1 MRRLKKIVCVKN
13 CLWEVSKPVM
23 KTKTSSQEP
32 TFPKKIFF
40 LHITFFEKKNIS
52 FWLFSMLLSCSR
64 TTKSK
69 IAVFLQ
75 FSNLKFKKKQSWR
88 SLKNYA
94 IENEMRS
101 EFSEKKAN
109 NNENLQQALMSSED
123 LHLNKCK
130 TVSQA

>member
-1 MRRLKKIVCVKN
+1 
-13 CLWEVSKPVM
+13 
-23 KTKTSSQEP
+23 
-32 TFPKKIFF
+32 
-40 LHITFFEKKNIS
+40 
-52 FWLFSMLLSCSR
+52 MLLSCSR

-75 FSNLKFKKKQSWR
+75 FSKILKFKKKTILEILEKLCNRERNAWT
-88 SLKNYA
+88 
-94 IENEMRS
+94 
-101 EFSEKKAN
+101 FSEKKAN